1 MRSARS
7 ASRVVVEEV
16 EAEEDWWACRP
27 WANGWPWWP
36 SLMAVV
42 DSADNEVVP
51 ELGVPLMVV
60 SSFQFPSQSTD
71 QSFKLTATERRGG
84 LTGPCLRE

>member
-27 WANGWPWWP
+27 WGNGWPWWP

-42 DSADNEVVP
+42 DSAESEVVP
-51 ELGVPLMVV
+51 ELGVPLMLV
-60 SSFQFPSQSTD
+60 SFQFPGQSTD
-71 QSFKLTATERRGG
+71 HF
-84 LTGPCLRE
+84 